1 MRHRTRRGITEV
13 WRMYRQ
19 NKTGLEWICCILV
32 PFGRHQRM
40 MDKDNSHMVRGIEAS
55 SVKWRDVAGTADI
68 WIGLEFFKP

>member
-1 MRHRTRRGITEV
+1 
-13 WRMYRQ
+13 
-19 NKTGLEWICCILV
+19 
-32 PFGRHQRM
+32 M